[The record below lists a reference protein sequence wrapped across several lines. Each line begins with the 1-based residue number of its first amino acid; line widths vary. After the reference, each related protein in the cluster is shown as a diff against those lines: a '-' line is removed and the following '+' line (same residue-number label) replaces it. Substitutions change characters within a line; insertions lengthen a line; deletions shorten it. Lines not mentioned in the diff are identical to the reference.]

1 MRHRRHSNTIMG
13 LMITNLRT
21 QKSSSC
27 VLTYWPGLF
36 AYAAPSTHKHICIM
50 EK

>member
-1 MRHRRHSNTIMG
+1 MQHRRHSNTIMA

-27 VLTYWPGLF
+27 VQTYWPGLF
-36 AYAAPSTHKHICIM
+36 TYAAPSTHKHICIM
-50 EK
+50 DK